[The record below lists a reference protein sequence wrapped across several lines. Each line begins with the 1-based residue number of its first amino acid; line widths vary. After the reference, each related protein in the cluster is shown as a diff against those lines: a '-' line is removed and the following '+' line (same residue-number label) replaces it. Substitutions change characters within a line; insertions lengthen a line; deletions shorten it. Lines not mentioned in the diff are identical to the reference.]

1 MGIAIWVHISVSGLC
16 SHPKPFLYPR
26 FLKFIFP
33 YLVLSNLFLKN
44 RVAINFRTKLFAF
57 EEKLIEN
64 QTIFIFPSSIYYM
77 KHNTQVN

>member
-33 YLVLSNLFLKN
+33 YLVALSFKN
-44 RVAINFRTKLFAF
+44 HVAINFRTKLFAF